1 MELEGVGKGV
11 GDRGRGRGRGNRGHH
26 AGTLLDSG
34 RVECNACLRTYVQA
48 RFQG

>member
-11 GDRGRGRGRGNRGHH
+11 GDRGRGRGRGRGNRAHP

-34 RVECNACLRTYVQA
+34 RVKCNACLRTYGEA
-48 RFQG
+48 R